1 MAEKNLIQKLVDAS
15 KLIKAI
21 QKDGQNKYQS
31 YSFQSESAIK
41 AVVKSA
47 IETVGIA
54 IVPTYEITNR
64 ESWTNNKGTVN
75 HVIEV
80 MGQFT
85 ITDGNDQIVG
95 QMPGTGMDTGDKAV
109 QKAST
114 SAQKYFYKQLFNI
127 TDKDKDPDGDN
138 SNIGQ
143 QAAQSKQ
150 PKPKS
155 ENLAKVESMFSN
167 LSKLLDAD
175 QAKQIGQSAAES
187 VGAEKLGKANE
198 EQLEKIYIEMQRVF
212 MEKQQEIKK

>member
-47 IETVGIA
+47 IETVGIV

-127 TDKDKDPDGDN
+127 TDKDEDPDGAN

-143 QAAQSKQ
+143 RAAQSKQ

-212 MEKQQEIKK
+212 MEKQHEIKK

>member
-41 AVVKSA
+41 AAVKSA
-47 IETVGIA
+47 IETVGIT

-127 TDKDKDPDGDN
+127 TDKDEDPDGAN

-143 QAAQSKQ
+143 QASQPKQ

-167 LSKLLDAD
+167 LSKLLDAG

-187 VGAEKLGKANE
+187 AGAEKLGKANE